1 MGSRG
6 AVSWLPAL
14 SPAKTQPPHHPQ
26 SHHHC
31 SAVVDV
37 PPFAHAD
44 TGMEGDGRLDD
55 ALTVSQPN
63 DEEGGVEVEIDGRV
77 QHGKQPLKRL
87 AANQF
92 VGGPYVRECAPAK
105 VLEFEEFANE
115 KIAAVHEC
123 GKLGRIIPDRK

>member
-14 SPAKTQPPHHPQ
+14 SPAKTHPPHHPQ

-55 ALTVSQPN
+55 ALTVSQRHVQ
-63 DEEGGVEVEIDGRV
+63 EVGVELEIDGRV
-77 QHGKQPLKRL
+77 EHGKQPLKRS
-87 AANQF
+87 AADQF
-92 VGGPYVRECAPAK
+92 VGGSYVRECAPAQ
-105 VLEFEEFANE
+105 VLQLEEFAN
-115 KIAAVHEC
+115 
-123 GKLGRIIPDRK
+123 